1 MSHFPDRWPSP
12 ARKLLDG
19 RYCRLEP
26 LDPSTHGDELFEAVS
41 GPQADRLHRW
51 LPDAVPGTRSEFN
64 DWLMSNATS
73 TDPIFYAVIDKATG
87 RVGGRQALMDISTAH
102 GSAEIGHILWGSQ
115 IAGTRV
121 ATEAFF
127 LLADYV
133 FGLGYRRYQW
143 RCNTRNEPSSRAA
156 ERFGYTSEGVFRKH
170 MVVKGESRDTAWYS
184 ILDQEWV
191 HLRASYERWLRP
203 ENFDGDGRQKARLD
217 ELR

>member
-1 MSHFPDRWPSP
+1 
-12 ARKLLDG
+12 
-19 RYCRLEP
+19 
-26 LDPSTHGDELFEAVS
+26 
-41 GPQADRLHRW
+41 
-51 LPDAVPGTRSEFN
+51 
-64 DWLMSNATS
+64 MSNATS